1 MRTLCRLAL
10 FAAIT
15 TLAASASA
23 REVDAYANTSLTAT
37 PMHAS
42 SASSQAARHGD
53 KEAKLPARPAKY
65 DVAYP
70 VHDHV
75 RAQREA
81 GAI

>member
-10 FAAIT
+10 FALVT

-23 REVDAYANTSLTAT
+23 RETDAYTNTSLTAT
-37 PMHAS
+37 PLHTS
-42 SASSQAARHGD
+42 SASARSSRPGD
-53 KEAKLPARPAKY
+53 KEAKLPARAAKY

-75 RAQREA
+75 RAQRGP